1 MLVILA
7 MTYKNSGQYYDAR
20 WPLEYA
26 VCDLNLSKWRSL
38 VEFYKIEDDA
48 RDVIRG
54 CLEGFHQGIPDHKLG
69 NRRWFTP
76 FSHEEVFEKIGFF

>member
-1 MLVILA
+1 M
-7 MTYKNSGQYYDAR
+7 
-20 WPLEYA
+20 
-26 VCDLNLSKWRSL
+26 
-38 VEFYKIEDDA
+38 EFYKIEDDA